1 MRVIEGKL
9 DAAGMRFG
17 IIASRFNGFI
27 TERLLDGAVSALKRH
42 GADTDGNVDVV
53 WVPGAFEISF
63 CAHRMAGSG
72 KYDALV
78 CVGAVIR
85 GETPHFDLICAEAAR
100 GVGSAMNQHG
110 IPIGFG
116 LLSTNTVEQAVDRA
130 GAKMGNKGYEAAV
143 TAIEMASL
151 NKELS

>member
-9 DAAGMRFG
+9 DATGMRFG

-72 KYDALV
+72 KYDALI

-110 IPIGFG
+110 VPIGFG

-130 GAKMGNKGYEAAV
+130 GVKMGNKGSEAAV

>member
-9 DAAGMRFG
+9 DATGMRFG

-72 KYDALV
+72 KYDALI

-100 GVGSAMNQHG
+100 GVGGAMNRHG
-110 IPIGFG
+110 VPIGFG

-130 GAKMGNKGYEAAV
+130 GAKMGNKGSEAAV